1 MSKDSITNIPAT
13 DNMPQKPQ
21 YIHEQHNTNCQQF
34 FGPVTGC
41 VFAMP
46 GANVYQTPQ
55 PAMNPPKAKAKK
67 KHTANANKTD
77 APPLTLTFTRKR
89 GLTEQHLALMLNI
102 LQREQWIMSESDPD
116 SFIDLFSGKE
126 SDCHIIWNPEIGKGI
141 LRDLFRMMLDGG
153 FIECPNGY
161 KYVQIIESHFIYPDG
176 QYVIG
181 LKGGYTSKKAQ
192 NVIDNC
198 RKVLLINPKA
208 GNYSDTEEIR
218 KIFSDIRYDG

>member
-1 MSKDSITNIPAT
+1 MNRDSANNIQAI

-34 FGPVTGC
+34 YGPVTGC

-46 GANVYQTPQ
+46 GANVYQSPQ
-55 PAMNPPKAKAKK
+55 PSNKPTKTQPKK
-67 KHTANANKTD
+67 KHTANADKTD
-77 APPLTLTFTRKR
+77 TPPLTLTFTRKR

-126 SDCHIIWNPEIGKGI
+126 SDCHIIWNPDTGKGI

-153 FIECPNGY
+153 FIECPGGY
-161 KYVQIIESHFIYPDG
+161 KYVQIVESHFIYPNG
-176 QYVIG
+176 QHVTG
-181 LKGGYTSKKAQ
+181 LKGGYTSKKAK
-192 NVIDNC
+192 NIIDNC

-208 GNYSDTEEIR
+208 NNYSDTEEIR
-218 KIFSDIRYDG
+218 KLFSDIRYDG